1 MTGYSFTLSCPGCGG
16 ELVHVTNGSKRPWQQ
31 AAMAECLLCE
41 RAVLVN
47 VDVSFAKDEY
57 RTVQN
62 YRMAEAR
69 RELDTE
75 HEVAMERS
83 RRALAGVA

>member
-1 MTGYSFTLSCPGCGG
+1 
-16 ELVHVTNGSKRPWQQ
+16 
-31 AAMAECLLCE
+31 MAECLLCE

-47 VDVSFAKDEY
+47 VEVSFAKDEY